1 MPVATAVVT
10 SVIMPGRDVELVVG
24 DQLEALARQV
34 GAAPWEL
41 VFVDDG
47 STDGT
52 AGVVEAFRGR
62 LPKLVLLR
70 SERGNAYAARNVALT
85 AASGPQIV
93 CCDADDRVPEGWVAG
108 MQRALE
114 TCDLVSGPTQYWW
127 PELDRVDSV
136 IRNTARRPHLDFLPF
151 AAGGAFG
158 CRREVLEALDGWD
171 ESLRSGGDVDL
182 SWRALLAGY
191 RLGTL
196 PDSLAILYRQR
207 ERPGGT
213 LRQHVRQGQAQVLA
227 YRRYRA
233 AGMPRRS
240 LRQAAAD
247 WWVVLRK
254 LPGALRSRQ
263 MSTWM
268 QRLGVPLGR
277 LAGSIRFR
285 AVYL

>member
-1 MPVATAVVT
+1 
-10 SVIMPGRDVELVVG
+10 MPGRDVALVVS
-24 DQLEALARQV
+24 DQLEALVRQV
-34 GAAPWEL
+34 DAQPWEL

-47 STDGT
+47 SSDGT
-52 AGVVEAFRGR
+52 AGVVETFRER
-62 LPKLVLLR
+62 LPGLILLR
-70 SERGNAYAARNVALT
+70 SERGNAYAARNAALG
-85 AASGPQIV
+85 AASGAQV
-93 CCDADDRVPEGWVAG
+93 LCCDADDRVPEGWVRG
-108 MQRALE
+108 MQQALE
-114 TCDLVSGPTQYWW
+114 TYELVSGPTRYWW
-127 PELDRVDSV
+127 PERDREDVV
-136 IRNTARRPHLDFLPF
+136 VHNTAHCAHLDFLPF

-158 CRREVLEALDGWD
+158 CRREVLEALSGWD

-191 RLGTL
+191 QLGTL

-207 ERPGGT
+207 ERPSGS
-213 LRQHVRQGQAQVLA
+213 LRQQVRQGQAQVLA
-227 YRRYRA
+227 YRRYRE

-240 LRQAAAD
+240 AD
-247 WWVVLRK
+247 QTLSDWSIVFRK

-285 AVYL
+285 VVYL